1 MTKNIPKSEII
12 KEYIFSTFGVVLTAL
27 GLVIF
32 LIPNNIA
39 AGGASGLAIILHSI
53 FSLPVGI
60 WMYIINIILFL
71 IAFLTIGF
79 DFSYKTI
86 YCTFMLNFFIDF
98 FDRIIKIPKYTAGD
112 LMLAIFFGDILTAV
126 GMAITF
132 AQNSSTGGTD
142 IIAKIFNRYFST
154 PIGTSL
160 LIIDFTIG
168 FLAGVAFDPKVGMY
182 SILAIIINGITIDFV
197 MKGLELAITVTII
210 TDNNKPIANFIL
222 KDMGRGF
229 TYLKGKGGYTGK
241 DREIIFV
248 SIRRREL
255 NELIHFVKRVD
266 PNAFVI
272 VNESRYVLGEG
283 FRRSI

>member
-1 MTKNIPKSEII
+1 
-12 KEYIFSTFGVVLTAL
+12 
-27 GLVIF
+27 
-32 LIPNNIA
+32 
-39 AGGASGLAIILHSI
+39 
-53 FSLPVGI
+53 
-60 WMYIINIILFL
+60 
-71 IAFLTIGF
+71 
-79 DFSYKTI
+79 
-86 YCTFMLNFFIDF
+86 MLNFLIDF
-98 FDRIIKIPKYTAGD
+98 FDRIVKVPKFTTED
-112 LMLAIFFGDILTAV
+112 LILAVFFGDILTAV

-142 IIAKIFNRYFST
+142 IIAKIMNKFFSL

-168 FLAGVAFDPKVGMY
+168 FLAGVAFNPQIGMY

-197 MKGLELAITVTII
+197 LKGLELAITVTII
-210 TDNNKPIANFIL
+210 TDKNEPIANFIL
-222 KDMGRGF
+222 NEMGRGF

-255 NELIHFVKRVD
+255 NELINFVKKVD

-283 FRRSI
+283 FKRTI